1 MEDAKTLRYE
11 VIPSGEEGV
20 NLPVN
25 LKRLIWNA
33 QQLFKI
39 KPHKK
44 VASGDAP
51 AMVCCYLCGNSNVWH
66 PASCCPASC
75 GRSRIP

>member
-1 MEDAKTLRYE
+1 MDDACVLRKE
-11 VIPSGEEGV
+11 VIPSGEAGV

-44 VASGDAP
+44 IASGVRWDLA
-51 AMVCCYLCGNSNVWH
+51 GNIM
-66 PASCCPASC
+66 
-75 GRSRIP
+75 RSRNEIPCNCTMLLCL

>member
-1 MEDAKTLRYE
+1 M
-11 VIPSGEEGV
+11 ISSGEDGV

-44 VASGDAP
+44 VASGAAA
-51 AMVCCYLCGNSNVWH
+51 AMVCCYDCELLLRLAVVKRSSNVY
-66 PASCCPASC
+66 PAVPLPASC
-75 GRSRIP
+75 GCSGIS